1 MSGGAAAPRRGSNPR
16 SGTRE
21 RRPGDAP
28 VIRVENL
35 AKTYRT
41 GRVEVPALKG
51 VSLTLERGEF
61 VAVMGPSG
69 SGKSTFLNLVGCLDH
84 PTSGSYF
91 LDGTDVATLSDDQLA
106 GIRNH
111 SIGFVFQGFNL
122 LSRTT
127 ALHNVELPLVYNG
140 RRGRETPASDLLE
153 AVGLPGRANHTPN
166 ELSGGE
172 QQRVAIARSLVNAPS
187 IILADEPTGNLDSAM
202 SREIMSIL
210 QSLNEAGMTIL
221 MVTHEED
228 VAAYAHRLV
237 RFKDGLIVSDE
248 PLARTHATDG
258 PRVDLSRLRARLG
271 GQHAKRRSVF
281 DPGELWENIRSAARS
296 LWQNR
301 MRAVLTALGIL
312 IGVGAVIA
320 MVSVGQGSTASIQN
334 RIQGLGSNLL
344 TIMAGSTTSG
354 GIRQGSGSATTLTYE
369 DADAI
374 REKIAGITGVAPE
387 MESRVQSRHLR
398 NTWITSV
405 VGTTA
410 DYATVRNWNVASGA
424 FFTEEDNKNK
434 RTVTVLGVDV
444 VTNLFGEGAD
454 PIGKV
459 VKLGPVSFKVVGVLE
474 QKGTGTSF
482 FSQDN
487 TIIVP
492 ILTAQARFTG
502 RKIIRS
508 MTVSVEEKDQMN
520 AVKAEISSLLRE
532 RHKLAEDGSADDFT
546 ITSQEDI
553 LKTVQGVSQTMTL
566 LLASIAGISLLVGG
580 IGIMNIMLV
589 SVTERTR
596 EIGIRKALGARRRD
610 ILAQFLTE
618 AVILSGVGGVLGW
631 ALGWA
636 ASRIISSLG
645 TTTVIAPATVILALG
660 FSVAVGVFFGIYPAN
675 KASRMDPIQ
684 ALHFE

>member
-1 MSGGAAAPRRGSNPR
+1 MNGA
-16 SGTRE
+16 
-21 RRPGDAP
+21 

-35 AKTYRT
+35 AKIYRT

-51 VSLTLERGEF
+51 VSLTIERGEF

-84 PTSGSYF
+84 PTSGAYF

-106 GIRNH
+106 AIRNH

-140 RRGRETPASDLLE
+140 RRSRETPAGGLLE
-153 AVGLPGRANHTPN
+153 AVGLPGRAHHTPN

-228 VAAYAHRLV
+228 IAAYAHRLI
-237 RFKDGLIVSDE
+237 RFRDGLVVSDE
-248 PLARTHATDG
+248 PLARVHATDG
-258 PRVDLSRLRARLG
+258 PRVDLSPLRARLG
-271 GQHAKRRSVF
+271 GAHARRRSVF

-344 TIMAGSTTSG
+344 TVMAGSTSSSG
-354 GIRQGSGSATTLTYE
+354 GVRQGFGSATTLTYE

-374 REKIAGITGVAPE
+374 REKIGGLTGVAPE
-387 MESRVQSRHLR
+387 MESRVQSRYLR

-410 DYATVRNWNVASGA
+410 DYATVRAWDLSSGS
-424 FFTEEDNKNK
+424 FFTAEDNRNK
-434 RTVTVLGVDV
+434 RTVAVLGVDV
-444 VTNLFGEGAD
+444 VSNLFGEGVD
-454 PIGKV
+454 PIGRV
-459 VKLGPVSFKVVGVLE
+459 VKLGPVSFRVVGVLE
-474 QKGTGTSF
+474 QKGTGGSF
-482 FSQDN
+482 FSRDN

-502 RKIIRS
+502 RKVIRS
-508 MTVSVEEKDQMN
+508 MTVSVEEKDRMGE
-520 AVKAEISSLLRE
+520 VKAEIAALLRE
-532 RHKLAEDGSADDFT
+532 RHEVAADGSADDFT
-546 ITSQEDI
+546 ITSQADI
-553 LKTVQGVSQTMTL
+553 LETVQGVSQTMTL

-618 AVILSGVGGVLGW
+618 AVILSGIGGVLGW
-631 ALGWA
+631 ALGWGV
-636 ASRIISSLG
+636 SRIISSLG

>member
-1 MSGGAAAPRRGSNPR
+1 VTDGASLRRGSGT
-16 SGTRE
+16 SGTSHE
-21 RRPGDAP
+21 RHGGEP
-28 VIRVENL
+28 VIQVQNL
-35 AKTYRT
+35 TKTYRT
-41 GRVEVPALKG
+41 GKIEVPALKG

-122 LSRTT
+122 LARTT

-140 RRGRETPASDLLE
+140 RRSRETPARELLE
-153 AVGLPGRANHTPN
+153 AVGLPGRAMHTPN

-210 QSLNEAGMTIL
+210 TSLNEAGMTIL

-228 VAAYAHRLV
+228 IAAYAHRLV
-237 RFKDGLIVSDE
+237 RFKDGRIVSDE
-248 PLARTHATDG
+248 PLVRVHAADG
-258 PRVDLSRLRARLG
+258 PRVDLSRLRERVGAKHG
-271 GQHAKRRSVF
+271 KRRSIF
-281 DPGELWENIRSAARS
+281 SPGELWENVRSAMRS

-320 MVSVGQGSTASIQN
+320 MVSVGQGSTASIQD

-354 GIRQGSGSATTLTYE
+354 GIRQGFGSATTLTYE

-387 MESRVQSRHLR
+387 MESRVQARYLR
-398 NTWITSV
+398 NTWVTSV

-410 DYATVRNWNVASGA
+410 DYPTVRNWNVSSGA

-444 VTNLFGEGAD
+444 VTNLFGEGVD

-474 QKGTGTSF
+474 QKGTGGSF

-487 TIIVP
+487 TILVP

-508 MTVSVEEKDQMN
+508 MTVSVEEKNQMN
-520 AVKAEISSLLRE
+520 AVKADIAALLRE

-618 AVILSGVGGVLGW
+618 AVILSGIGGLLGW
-631 ALGWA
+631 GLGWA

-660 FSVAVGVFFGIYPAN
+660 FSIAVGVFFGIYPAN

>member
-1 MSGGAAAPRRGSNPR
+1 V
-16 SGTRE
+16 TD
-21 RRPGDAP
+21 RPP

-35 AKTYRT
+35 AKIYRT

-51 VSLTLERGEF
+51 VSLTVERGEF

-69 SGKSTFLNLVGCLDH
+69 SGKSTFLNLLGCLDH
-84 PTSGSYF
+84 PTSGAYY
-91 LDGTDVATLSDDQLA
+91 LDGTDVATLSDDELA

-140 RRGRETPASDLLE
+140 RRGGETPAQDLLE
-153 AVGLPGRANHTPN
+153 AVGLPGRSTHTPN

-172 QQRVAIARSLVNAPS
+172 QQRVAIARALVNAPS

-210 QSLNEAGMTIL
+210 TSLNEAGMTIL

-228 VAAYAHRLV
+228 VAASAHRLV
-237 RFKDGLIVSDE
+237 RFKDGRIVSDA
-248 PLARTHATDG
+248 PLPRARAVAG
-258 PRVDLSRLRARLG
+258 PRVDLSRLRERVGVKHAR
-271 GQHAKRRSVF
+271 RRSIF
-281 DPGELWENIRSAARS
+281 SPRELWENVRSAARS

-344 TIMAGSTTSG
+344 TVMAGSVNSRG
-354 GIRQGSGSATTLTYE
+354 GVRQGFGSATTLTYE

-374 REKIAGITGVAPE
+374 REKIDGVVGVAPE
-387 MESRVQSRHLR
+387 MESRVQARYLG
-398 NTWITSV
+398 NTWTTSV

-410 DYATVRNWNVASGA
+410 DYPSVRNWNTSSGA
-424 FFTEEDNKNK
+424 FFTEEDNRAKH
-434 RTVTVLGVDV
+434 TVAVLGVDV

-474 QKGTGTSF
+474 QKGTGGSF

-487 TIIVP
+487 TILVP

-508 MTVSVEEKDQMN
+508 MGVSVGEKGEMN
-520 AVKAEISSLLRE
+520 AVKADISALLRQ
-532 RHKLAEDGSADDFT
+532 RHEIAADGSADDFT

-553 LKTVQGVSQTMTL
+553 LKTVQSVSQTMTL

-618 AVILSGVGGVLGW
+618 AVILSGIGGLLGW
-631 ALGWA
+631 GLGWIA
-636 ASRIISSLG
+636 AQVISRLG
-645 TTTVIAPATVILALG
+645 TTTVIAPATVVLALG